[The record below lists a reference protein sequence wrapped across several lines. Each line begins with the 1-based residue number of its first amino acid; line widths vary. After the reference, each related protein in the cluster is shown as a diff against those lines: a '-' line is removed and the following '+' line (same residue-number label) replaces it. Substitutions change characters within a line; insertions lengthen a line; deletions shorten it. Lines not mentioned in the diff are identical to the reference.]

1 MNLMWKEERE
11 VKKKAKDSGLFYYV
25 GKMAPFTEI
34 ENTGERESLEGR
46 Q

>member
-11 VKKKAKDSGLFYYV
+11 VKKKAKDPGLFYWV
-25 GKMAPFTEI
+25 KNMAPFTET
-34 ENTGERESLEGR
+34 ENTGERASLEGR